1 VPIRFPFAGREREE
15 MAPNTINDPRHWRD
29 RAAAMRAL
37 AATMKDA
44 ETIAI
49 MNRLANDYD
58 RLAERASLRS
68 DDGKASPGEV

>member
-1 VPIRFPFAGREREE
+1 
-15 MAPNTINDPRHWRD
+15 MARSPVNDPKHWRD

-49 MNRLANDYD
+49 MHRLADDYD
-58 RLAERASLRS
+58 KLADRAEKRAT
-68 DDGKASPGEV
+68 GGVPPEGQ